1 MTTWGAGT
9 GDPSL
14 RLGPRDWFR
23 IARRGL
29 PLVTVV
35 LGGLGLHLALRLI
48 ERPLFGP
55 ARPMTPRIAMGV
67 SRAAIAL
74 IGMDYR
80 VTGRP
85 MEGQGAVVANHVSWL
100 DIFAL
105 NACQQVYFVAKE
117 EVAGWPLVGWL
128 ARATGTV
135 FIRRDRRDAAH
146 QKALLEDRLRAGHR
160 LLFFPEG
167 TSTDG
172 LRVLDFKPTLF
183 AAFFAEG
190 LGTALRIQPVSVV
203 YRPRASKGASEGAG
217 GGASE
222 GAGEGAGGG
231 ASEGAG
237 GAAADFYG

>member
-35 LGGLGLHLALRLI
+35 LGGLWLHLALRLI

-100 DIFAL
+100 DIVVLGAL
-105 NACQQVYFVAKE
+105 THTDFLSKA
-117 EVAGWPLVGWL
+117 EVRRWPLIGWL
-128 ARATGTV
+128 AARSG
-135 FIRRDRRDAAH
+135 
-146 QKALLEDRLRAGHR
+146 
-160 LLFFPEG
+160 
-167 TSTDG
+167 
-172 LRVLDFKPTLF
+172 TLF
-183 AAFFAEG
+183 
-190 LGTALRIQPVSVV
+190 IQ
-203 YRPRASKGASEGAG
+203 RGN
-217 GGASE
+217 
-222 GAGEGAGGG
+222 GE
-231 ASEGAG
+231 
-237 GAAADFYG
+237 AAAAQRVARVRG